1 MYVGGEQVPA
11 DKRVGEAPQA
21 PHRPAKAPA
30 CRLPSRAQRPK
41 CCSHRSSGDPGSGR
55 AESHASPHSAEG
67 EHLGS
72 GDILIAYSDGVTEPE
87 NDFGEFGE
95 SQLVEVVRRHR
106 HLSLEAISEQ
116 VIQTLRSWIGAQEQP
131 DDVTLVLARQR

>member
-1 MYVGGEQVPA
+1 MTRLDRGGSVVGLLDDLVWEQGTVY
-11 DKRVGEAPQA
+11 
-21 PHRPAKAPA
+21 
-30 CRLPSRAQRPK
+30 
-41 CCSHRSSGDPGSGR
+41 
-55 AESHASPHSAEG
+55 
-67 EHLGS
+67 LGV

-95 SQLVEVVRRHR
+95 SRLLEVVRRHR
-106 HLSLEAISEQ
+106 HLSLEAISDQ

>member
-1 MYVGGEQVPA
+1 VVGLLDGLEWEQGIV
-11 DKRVGEAPQA
+11 
-21 PHRPAKAPA
+21 
-30 CRLPSRAQRPK
+30 
-41 CCSHRSSGDPGSGR
+41 
-55 AESHASPHSAEG
+55 
-67 EHLGS
+67 HLGV